1 VSETHATS
9 EPEIAQHSVWQ
20 SIVLHLFPGALATV
34 VYVLIVP
41 PLLARGFPALF
52 SLLIAVI
59 LIAIGTEVGILVYQV
74 RVHPGRKASGRFSL
88 QGVVPYRE
96 PMPLWQYPA
105 LIVPLIVW
113 AFLVTGLLGPL
124 DNWIGE
130 TLFAWLPDW
139 YNISS
144 LEQLAQFPRSTLI
157 LVFVLRIVLDGTWPI
172 VEELYFRGY
181 LLPRISRFG
190 RWAPL
195 INTLLFSLYH
205 FWTPWQN
212 VSRILFMWP
221 IVYVTWWKRNIRIAI
236 ITHCLLNIL
245 GALLTLG
252 LVLNQV

>member
-1 VSETHATS
+1 VGTNHPASRSEV
-9 EPEIAQHSVWQ
+9 AQHSLRQ
-20 SIVLHLFPGALATV
+20 SIVLHLFPGALATG
-34 VYVLIVP
+34 VYVLIAP

-52 SLLIAVI
+52 SLMIAVV
-59 LIAIGTEVGILVYQV
+59 LIAIGIELGILLYQA
-74 RVHPGRKASGRFSL
+74 RRASGRFSL
-88 QGVVPYRE
+88 QGIVPYRKS
-96 PMPLWQYPA
+96 MPLWQYPA
-105 LIVPLIVW
+105 LIIGLIVW

-124 DNWIGE
+124 DNLIGE
-130 TLFAWLPDW
+130 RLFAWLPDW
-139 YNISS
+139 YFISG
-144 LEQLAQFPRSTLI
+144 LDQLAQFPRSTLI
-157 LVFVLRIVLDGTWPI
+157 WVFALRAVLDGTWPI

-195 INTLLFSLYH
+195 INVLLFSLYH

-212 VSRILFMWP
+212 VSRILFMLP

-252 LVLNQV
+252 LALSQI